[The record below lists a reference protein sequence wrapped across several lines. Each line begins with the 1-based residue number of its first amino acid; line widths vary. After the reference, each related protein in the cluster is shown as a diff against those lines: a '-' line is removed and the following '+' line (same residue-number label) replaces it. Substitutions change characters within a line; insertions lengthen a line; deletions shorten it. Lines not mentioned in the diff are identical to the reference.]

1 MTIEEFFEV
10 YGGLDMYLDYVLE
23 EHGDKVKV
31 SADFIEVPVKVLN
44 DRIKIHTSQL
54 DLLCNGQM
62 PDRIPNFNY
71 IGTFGIRFKNYYE
84 IRIAFK
90 SDDYGWHD
98 GDEWSQDPLK
108 FKVGNTQFEVGV
120 FSSLMVLLTEP
131 LFRESDYHYDFEKF
145 ASIKILIENDLSY
158 ESEFVKGLYY
168 LNSHYLKPIGFYAE
182 IQSVELVINDPLGL
196 YADENAEAVFAVA
209 RRKRNLKRKD
219 FQSCEPLKLYNFAS
233 SVTGEQRFLSYY
245 RVLEFFMEQA
255 VLLQIQ
261 RIRYDS
267 SVTEKELQNLVSL
280 RQEEPQ
286 LLNLLKTILT
296 PSRKK
301 KLINY
306 CIKNRLIEAHKIEK
320 VSSELYGFRNSVVHA
335 KQKEMSK
342 TIFPNPFEENYKLNR
357 WIYVVSELSQ
367 ECIAKLNTV
376 KSTEH

>member
-1 MTIEEFFEV
+1 MTFDEFVEEYIDLE
-10 YGGLDMYLDYVLE
+10 MYLDYVLE

-31 SADFIEVPVKVLN
+31 TSDFIEVPVKILN

-54 DLLCNGQM
+54 ELLINGQK

-71 IGTFGIRFKNYYE
+71 IGTFGIRFKSYYE
-84 IRIAFK
+84 IRISFK

-131 LFRESDYHYDFEKF
+131 LFRESDFHFDFEKF
-145 ASIKILIENDLSY
+145 ASIKMLIKDNLNH

-196 YADENAEAVFAVA
+196 YEDGNAEAVFAVA
-209 RRKRNLKRKD
+209 RRKRNIKRKD
-219 FQSCEPLKLYNFAS
+219 FYSCEPLKLYNFAS
-233 SVTGEQRFLSYY
+233 SVIGEQRFLSYY
-245 RVLEFFMEQA
+245 RILEFFMEKA
-255 VLLQIQ
+255 VLLNIQ
-261 RIRYDS
+261 KIRYDS
-267 SVTEKELQNLVSL
+267 SVTEMELQNLLSI

-296 PSRKK
+296 PSRRK
-301 KLINY
+301 KLISY
-306 CIKNRLIEAHKIEK
+306 CIHNKLIEEDKIEK
-320 VSSELYGFRNSVVHA
+320 VSSGLYGFRNSIVHA

-342 TIFPNPFEENYKLNR
+342 TIIPNPFEENHKLNR
-357 WIYVVSELSQ
+357 WIYVASELSQ

-376 KSTEH
+376 KTVEH